1 MPPGLCQHPENNLC
15 VADLLQGGPN
25 QWESLQGRLDEHRRW
40 LLQKEVRK
48 RDRTHTDPF
57 KPGPKERGPE
67 HKQSGALA
75 HSEVRR
81 ILLKSK

>member
-40 LLQKEVRK
+40 LLQKEVRE
-48 RDRTHTDPF
+48 RSHTY
-57 KPGPKERGPE
+57 
-67 HKQSGALA
+67 
-75 HSEVRR
+75 
-81 ILLKSK
+81 

>member
-40 LLQKEVRK
+40 LLQKEVNDK
-48 RDRTHTDPF
+48 
-57 KPGPKERGPE
+57 GPDT
-67 HKQSGALA
+67 ALA
-75 HSEVRR
+75 ESGRSGYET
-81 ILLKSK
+81 KGSAQ